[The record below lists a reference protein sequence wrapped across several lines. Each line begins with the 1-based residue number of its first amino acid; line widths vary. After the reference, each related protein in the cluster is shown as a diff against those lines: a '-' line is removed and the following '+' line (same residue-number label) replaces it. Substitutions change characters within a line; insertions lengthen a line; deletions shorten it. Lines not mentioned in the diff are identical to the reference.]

1 MKYATMIAVSAAAL
15 ALAGC
20 GKKEEP
26 TAESTTGA
34 EVPGAPMADGSVAVS
49 AGQTFAN
56 AVAASDAFEIETS
69 KLAAE
74 KASSAKIKTFA
85 EQMIKAHTKSTAE
98 LKTAAAAANPPITP
112 DPMLTAMQR
121 DKLDALGA
129 KSGAEF
135 DTAFKTAQVDAHQMA
150 LDTLKAY
157 SAGGDVA
164 SLKELATKMVPIVT
178 GHLNM
183 AKGL

>member
-1 MKYATMIAVSAAAL
+1 MKYTTLIAVSAAAL

-26 TAESTTGA
+26 AAQSSTGA

-56 AVAASDAFEIETS
+56 AAAASDAFEIETS

-74 KASSAKIKTFA
+74 KASSAKFKTFA
-85 EQMIKAHTKSTAE
+85 EHMIKAHTESTAE

-112 DPMLTAMQR
+112 DPALTAMQR
-121 DKLDALGA
+121 DKLDALKA
-129 KSGAEF
+129 KSGADF
-135 DTAFKTAQVDAHQMA
+135 DAAFKTAQVEAHQMT
-150 LDTLKAY
+150 LDTVKAY
-157 SAGGDVA
+157 SAGGDVE
-164 SLKELATKMVPIVT
+164 SLKQLATKMVPVVT
-178 GHLNM
+178 AHLNM